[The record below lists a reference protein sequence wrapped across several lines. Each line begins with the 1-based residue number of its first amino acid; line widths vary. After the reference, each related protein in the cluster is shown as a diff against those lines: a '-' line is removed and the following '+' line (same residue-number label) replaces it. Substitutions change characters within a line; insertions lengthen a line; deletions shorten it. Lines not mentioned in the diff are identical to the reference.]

1 MQKSSFFNAKIEDG
15 QPDRVYLA
23 EDFAEYFNSFISN
36 GVFVNPSTSL
46 QVMANDNMTVTVETG
61 KAWINGYFYQNTKP
75 YILDIDPA
83 DGKLDRIDLIY
94 LALDLEKR
102 EVRLGLTKGV
112 PSPQAEKPSLIRRK
126 DLYQLGIAY
135 IYLDRGATKIT
146 QANISDLR
154 LNNEYCGPVHGVVD
168 QVDTTT
174 IFNQYAKWFEETTNE
189 ANTDIEKIKARFEK
203 DISVYKNEYI
213 EWLEQFT
220 TSSEEEFNTWFDGI
234 KDILDE
240 SAATKLYEYIKA
252 VEEELNTKA
261 NESDLEGLAT
271 EKYVNDQISQIPEV
285 DLTPI
290 NDDIDNLKESKANLV
305 VKTIPPTV
313 NDKEFNA
320 GQMWYDQKSGDM
332 YIFKGL
338 DEDKLGVW
346 SVFEEAGE
354 ISTFRF
360 GLQGFRIDE
369 GNTNP
374 KTAVT
379 YTRDSVGKEPAEGVN
394 LNDWS
399 EFVTDLAT
407 PLLLKNGQIQYE
419 LQHDDFTKKKDG
431 SPSNLTGDD
440 GDVMIR
446 IPHIY
451 VKETNS
457 GNVKNVVLTDKPT
470 DGFVSYTKRTE
481 KGYNQLSWG
490 LLMTLQHLYLL
501 FYKDRDSQTALGRG
515 SVDWT
520 SDDEF
525 LKTGGTNSKPF
536 CFGETTGKQQMRFLG
551 IEDFWGNKYQ
561 WIDGLISDSSYNGKV
576 GYSNFNDS
584 GSGYKTIS
592 TSNSSYIS
600 GYFKYSQGGELGYL
614 LKDDGTAS
622 SSTGYADYGTL
633 SSGSVAIF
641 GGSRSYGSAAGA
653 FHVRVYDSA
662 SYAHSYRSARLC
674 FVDDNYFYIGAYLGS
689 DIGGKLRSVSGQMPL
704 GNKTIGQC
712 RTLAQANN

>member
-46 QVMANDNMTVTVETG
+46 QVMANDNMTITVETG

-189 ANTDIEKIKARFEK
+189 ANTDIEKIKAQFEK

-290 NDDIDNLKESKANLV
+290 NDDIDNLKESKANLII
-305 VKTIPPTV
+305 KGIDPTIE
-313 NDKEFNA
+313 DKDYPI
-320 GQMWYDQKSGDM
+320 GQMWFNKENGSLF
-332 YIFKGL
+332 ILKN
-338 DEDKLGVW
+338 V
-346 SVFEEAGE
+346 
-354 ISTFRF
+354 
-360 GLQGFRIDE
+360 DE
-369 GNTNP
+369 GKAYWAVNDEHREIAPVFGPYGFKVDENNTNP
-374 KTAVT
+374 ETAVT
-379 YTRDSVGKEPAEGVN
+379 YTENAVGKTPAKASDLGSWE
-394 LNDWS
+394 D
-399 EFVTDLAT
+399 EIKKLAT
-407 PLLLKNGQIQYE
+407 PMLLKNGQVQYE
-419 LQHDDFTKKKDG
+419 LQHDDFTKKKNG
-431 SPSNLTGDD
+431 GPSNLTGDD

-451 VKETNS
+451 VKENHS
-457 GNVKNVVLTDKPT
+457 GNIKNVILTDKPT
-470 DGFVSYTKRTE
+470 DGFISYTKQTE

-490 LLMTLQHLYLL
+490 LLMTMQHLYLL

-520 SDDEF
+520 SSDEF
-525 LKTGGTNSKPF
+525 LKTGGTNTKPF
-536 CFGETTGKQQMRFLG
+536 CFGETSGKQQMKFLG
-551 IEDFWGNKYQ
+551 IEDFWGNKTQ
-561 WIDGLISDSSYNGKV
+561 WVDGLVSDSSYNGKV
-576 GYSNFNDS
+576 GYSNFNDN

-592 TSNSSYIS
+592 TSNSSSLS
-600 GYFKYSQGGELGYL
+600 GYFKNTQGNELGYL
-614 LKDDGTAS
+614 LKDNGTAS
-622 SSTGYADYGTL
+622 SSTGYADYGYL
-633 SSGSVAIF
+633 YSGSVAYF
-641 GGSRSYGSAAGA
+641 GGNRSYGSAAGA
-653 FHVRVYDSA
+653 FHVRVYYSA
-662 SYAHSYRSARLC
+662 SDALSYRSARLC
-674 FVDDNYFYIGAYLGS
+674 FVDENYFYIGAYLGS